1 MLAHVVVSTLLCV
14 RTWVRVLCV
23 SLGCYLNYAF
33 FLCVYMLNVRF
44 DDKLLEL

>member
-1 MLAHVVVSTLLCV
+1 VLAHVVESTLLCV

-33 FLCVYMLNVRF
+33 LCNYILNAWC
-44 DDKLLEL
+44 DDKFLEL

>member
-1 MLAHVVVSTLLCV
+1 MLAHVVESTLLCV

-33 FLCVYMLNVRF
+33 LCIYILYVRF
-44 DDKLLEL
+44 DDKLLGL